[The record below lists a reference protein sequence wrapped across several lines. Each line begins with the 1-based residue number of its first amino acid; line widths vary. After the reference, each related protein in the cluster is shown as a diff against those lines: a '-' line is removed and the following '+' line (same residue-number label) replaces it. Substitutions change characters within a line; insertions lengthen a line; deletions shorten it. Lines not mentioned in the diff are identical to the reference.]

1 MPLAALGSTTPPE
14 TPEQRSHR
22 IEYINRRWKQ
32 LYDLEKERAD
42 QAIKYLFLTNSGGA
56 VTVLSFMGASEK
68 ARTSLGPI
76 FALSCFVVGIILIG
90 IFNIIQYYHMA
101 KLFALWKQ
109 DSEKYFENPA
119 EWTNII
125 QGDNKRSKTSIWA
138 HIVAHGSFI
147 TFIAGCICGTINLLK

>member
-1 MPLAALGSTTPPE
+1 MCGNQPEDQAL
-14 TPEQRSHR
+14 RNHR

-42 QAIKYLFLTNSGGA
+42 QAIKYPFLINSGGA

-68 ARTSLGPI
+68 VRTALGPI
-76 FALSCFVVGIILIG
+76 LGLSCFVVGIILIG
-90 IFNIIQYYHMA
+90 VFNIIQYYHMA
-101 KLFALWKQ
+101 KLFTAWKS

-125 QGDNKRSKTSIWA
+125 KNDKERSKPRIWA
-138 HIVAHGSFI
+138 HIVAHGSFVM
-147 TFIAGCICGTINLLK
+147 FVVGCIIGVIEFFK

>member
-1 MPLAALGSTTPPE
+1 MALFGGNLPDNQE
-14 TPEQRSHR
+14 LKNHQ

-90 IFNIIQYYHMA
+90 VFNIIQYYHMA
-101 KLFALWKQ
+101 KLFALWKR
-109 DSEKYFENPA
+109 DSEKYFANSA
-119 EWTNII
+119 EWVNII
-125 QGDNKRSKTSIWA
+125 QSDNKRSRISIWA
-138 HIVAHGSFI
+138 HIIAHGSFA
-147 TFIAGCICGTINLLK
+147 TFIVGCICGTINLLK